1 LQWAAYVKQN
11 LVTGKIIEVMDGG
24 RVKIDAGKAKGIE
37 LGGVLA
43 VQGRENYR
51 PRFLFVASV
60 EDESCIAKEPEPEP
74 VEPPLAVGRCVVA
87 HASMP

>member
-1 LQWAAYVKQN
+1 M
-11 LVTGKIIEVMDGG
+11 TGEIIEVMDGG

-37 LGGVLA
+37 LGGVPA

-60 EDESCIAKEPEPEP
+60 DDGSCIAKEPDPGPTEPT
-74 VEPPLAVGRCVVA
+74 LTVGRCIVA
-87 HASMP
+87 HALAP